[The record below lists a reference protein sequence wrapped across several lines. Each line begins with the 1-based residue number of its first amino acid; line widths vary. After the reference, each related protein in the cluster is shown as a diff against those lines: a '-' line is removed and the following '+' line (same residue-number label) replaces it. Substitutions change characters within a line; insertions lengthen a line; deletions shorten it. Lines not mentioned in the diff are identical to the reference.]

1 MDEKYFYNR
10 KLPHWQPA
18 EETFFITYRLAGS
31 LPINIVNSL
40 KEDYIYQKSL
50 PENQSQE
57 SKEGLREEYF
67 EAFENAL
74 EKNLNEP
81 HWLKN
86 DLVATIVLDSL
97 LFNNDKQYILWCAC
111 LMSNHVHIL
120 LSTLPGSPLLN
131 KILQNHKK
139 FTAVQSNKVLKHS
152 GAFWAEE
159 SYDTIIR
166 DDAHFFRSVNY
177 CIQNPVKA
185 GLVNNWIDW
194 KWTYLHPELEKQYSL
209 NKTKD

>member
-1 MDEKYFYNR
+1 MEK
-10 KLPHWQPA
+10 
-18 EETFFITYRLAGS
+18 
-31 LPINIVNSL
+31 
-40 KEDYIYQKSL
+40 YIYQKSL
-50 PENQSQE
+50 PENQSQD
-57 SKEGLREEYF
+57 SKECLREEYF
-67 EAFENAL
+67 EAFENEL

-81 HWLKN
+81 HWLKDN
-86 DLVATIVLDSL
+86 SIASIVIDSL

-111 LMSNHVHIL
+111 LMSNHVHIVI
-120 LSTLPGSPLLN
+120 SMLPGSPLLN

-139 FTAVQSNKVLKHS
+139 FTAVQCNKILKRS

-185 GLVNNWIDW
+185 GLVNNWFDW
-194 KWTYLHPELEKQYSL
+194 KWTYLHPELQKEYRL
-209 NKTKD
+209 NKIKD